1 MGKIKFLTDERPLV
15 EAEIDGHK
23 AVALLDTGAS
33 VSMVDRSLVKLWKLK
48 RSGRKVR
55 VVGMT
60 GREVEC
66 DILDTPVVVQGKS
79 VWQCVASDLTG
90 ISASIRRETGY
101 GIDCIIGYKA
111 VREIMRE

>member
-1 MGKIKFLTDERPLV
+1 MEMLSTERPLV
-15 EAEIDGHK
+15 DVEIDGHK

-33 VSMVDRSLVKLWKLK
+33 VSMIDKSLVKLWRLRK
-48 RSGRKVR
+48 SGRRVR

-66 DILDTPVVVQGKS
+66 DILDTPIEIRGQK
-79 VWQCVASDLTG
+79 VWQCVASDLSG
-90 ISASIRRETGY
+90 VSASIRRETGY

-111 VREIMRE
+111 MRQAGITIN